1 VIYAMIPVVM
11 LWWREVKLA
20 EREWAR
26 TREGVVSE
34 LEATT
39 ASDLKPPSPRRLKP
53 PTRPGGP
60 TPGGLSRLIRRPSAD
75 VAGTMAG

>member
-39 ASDLKPPSPRRLKP
+39 ASDLKPPSP
-53 PTRPGGP
+53 G
-60 TPGGLSRLIRRPSAD
+60 A
-75 VAGTMAG
+75 